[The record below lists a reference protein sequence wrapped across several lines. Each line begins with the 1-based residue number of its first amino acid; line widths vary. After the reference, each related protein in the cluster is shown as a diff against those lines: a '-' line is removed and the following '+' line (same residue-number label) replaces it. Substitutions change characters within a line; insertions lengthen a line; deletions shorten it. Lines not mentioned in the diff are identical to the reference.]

1 MSGSTSVYAR
11 KASGLT
17 RSISSTDALLSNL
30 VGMGI
35 VVNIFWVVFA
45 SATYPGADLTATVLT
60 ALVVNLLVA
69 YVYWM
74 LSTSMPR
81 TGGDYVFVGRLFHP
95 ALGFMVNAT
104 FVYLMISWPGLFS
117 QLTVAQGFQMMF
129 ANLGIVTG
137 NSAYLDIA
145 SRLSSDLGLQ
155 FAAGSGLLLLVVL
168 IMLLPTKWIIRTVVG
183 LFAIQAVIYVWFIG
197 ALLSTSQATFVSNF
211 NSLAGQMFGGTSISK
226 IVSAAGGPFPF
237 TPEQTAIG
245 FVYTMLSFIGYANS
259 AYFAGEVRGNPQKAQ
274 GIGIFAAPI
283 IFGALIYVLY
293 YSIYSVFGHDFLV
306 AASTL
311 AVTGSS
317 SYTLPSL
324 PSPAFLVVFISK
336 DPIFTTL
343 VPFSLALTFMGFAIV
358 YFFVPVRNL
367 FAWSFDRVI
376 PTKFAE
382 VNKRGVPYVAVIFY
396 GVIAWIALYVTVY
409 QPAVFGFLAYAN
421 FGWWI
426 AVAIVMLAAAVFPWR
441 RKDIFQSSP
450 KLVQAKIGGLPV
462 IIIVGVAGFFASLWV
477 SYSTI
482 TPAFLAG
489 SPINPFWVAQ
499 VLFVMPIALII
510 YGISYTVNKRRGIPV
525 ELAMK
530 ELPPL

>member
-1 MSGSTSVYAR
+1 MAGAKNVYAR

-17 RSISSTDALLSNL
+17 RSITASDALLSNL

-35 VVNIFWVVFA
+35 VVNLFWVIFA
-45 SATYPGADLTATVLT
+45 SATYPGADLTATVFT
-60 ALVVNLLVA
+60 ALIVNLLIA

-74 LSTSMPR
+74 LATAMPR
-81 TGGDYVFVGRLFHP
+81 TGGDYVFVGRILHP

-137 NSAYLDIA
+137 NQGYLELA
-145 SRLSSDLGLQ
+145 GRLGSDQSLQ
-155 FAAGSGLLLLVVL
+155 FTVGSLLVLLVVL
-168 IMLLPTKWIIRTVVG
+168 VMLLPTKWIFRLVVAI
-183 LFAIQAVIYVWFIG
+183 FAIQAVIYLWFIG
-197 ALLSTSQATFVSNF
+197 VLLSTSQATFVANF
-211 NSLAGQMFGGTSISK
+211 NSLAGQMFGGTSFEKVIADGK
-226 IVSAAGGPFPF
+226 GPFPF
-237 TPEQTAIG
+237 TAEQTAIG
-245 FVYTMLSFIGYANS
+245 LVYTMLSYIGYANS
-259 AYFAGEVRGNPQKAQ
+259 AYFAGEVRGNPEKAQ

-283 IFGALIYVLY
+283 IFAALIFVLY
-293 YSIYSVFGHDFLV
+293 YSVYAVFSHDFLV

-311 AVTGSS
+311 ALTGSS

-336 DPIFTTL
+336 DPVFTAL
-343 VPFSLALTFMGFAIV
+343 VPLSLALTFIGFAIV

-382 VNKRGVPYVAVIFY
+382 VNKRGVPYVAVVFY
-396 GVIAWIALYVTVY
+396 GIIAWIALYVTIY
-409 QPAVFGFLAYAN
+409 QPTVFGFLAYAN

-426 AVAIVMLAAAVFPWR
+426 AVAIVMVAGAIFPWR
-441 RKDIFQSSP
+441 RKDIFESSP
-450 KLVQAKIGGLPV
+450 KLVQTKVGGLPV
-462 IIIVGVAGFFASLWV
+462 ITIVGIAGFFASLWV

-482 TPAFLAG
+482 TPSFLAG
-489 SPINPFWVAQ
+489 SPLNPFWVAQ
-499 VLFVMPIALII
+499 VIFVMPIALLI
-510 YGISYTVNKRRGIPV
+510 YGISYTINKQRGIPV

-530 ELPPL
+530 ELPPV